1 LRQINE
7 HWDGTGT
14 PLGLKGEAILLPA
27 RVVAVANAFVAM
39 SSARAWRPGIGPDAA
54 LARLLPEAGKTY
66 DRAVVAALVSRYDT
80 RGAKDAWRGLAVQST
95 EGADA

>member
-1 LRQINE
+1 
-7 HWDGTGT
+7 
-14 PLGLKGEAILLPA
+14 
-27 RVVAVANAFVAM
+27 
-39 SSARAWRPGIGPDAA
+39 